1 MLVLAAS
8 LGDQGKPP
16 GRKGT
21 EVLPA
26 DATRTRPI
34 RFDLRPEE
42 CATYRLE
49 DGEYAGWSIAM
60 VAAVDPDHLEHLAAT
75 TGSRALARRIRAFMD
90 STRSISSYL

>member
-60 VAAVDPDHLEHLAAT
+60 VAAVAPDHLEQLAKT
-75 TGSRALARRIRAFMD
+75 TGSRALARRTQVFMD
-90 STRSISSYL
+90 SSESLSMFL